1 MMGLGRG
8 FFIDLGTGVK
18 VRNIDSMILLTLLYL
33 EPLISAQA
41 KESASFFT
49 LWIPWS
55 WKNYFTEAHPGNQ
68 TLRESIQS
76 RCHCQ

>member
-1 MMGLGRG
+1 MGLGRG

-18 VRNIDSMILLTLLYL
+18 VRKYSMTYLTLLYSKS
-33 EPLISAQA
+33 LISAQA

-55 WKNYFTEAHPGNQ
+55 RKNYFIEAYPGNQ
-68 TLRESIQS
+68 TFRESIQS
-76 RCHCQ
+76 CSHCQ